1 MTRDLILLGHGSHL
15 NPDSSAP
22 VYAHARRIREQGL
35 FDAVHVGF
43 WKEEPSLAR
52 CLDASDAEDVT
63 IVPLFISGGY
73 FTEEV
78 IPREMG
84 LGGPITRRDDV
95 TIRYAR
101 PVGDHPSLAEII
113 LERAEELNAT
123 GDEALVV
130 LGHGT
135 PRNPNSERNIYRHA
149 DRVRESGRFPEVA
162 TLFLDQAPDLGTVWS
177 AVSAEDILVIP
188 LFMADGWHVGQTIPA
203 DLDLEGG
210 TTEHDRRHLRFGA
223 AVGTHPS
230 LARVIEEL
238 AGEASQ
244 RRETGF

>member
-15 NPDSSAP
+15 NPDSSVP
-22 VYAHARRIREQGL
+22 VYAHARRIRRRGL

-52 CLDASDAEDVT
+52 CLDGCDADDVT
-63 IVPLFISGGY
+63 VVPLFISGGY

-84 LGGPITRRDDV
+84 LAGTITRRGST

-101 PVGDHPSLAEII
+101 PVGDHPLLAGII
-113 LERAEELNAT
+113 LERAEELNAS
-123 GDEALVV
+123 GEEALVV

-135 PRNPNSERNIYRHA
+135 PRNPNSEKNVYRHA
-149 DRVRESGRFPEVA
+149 DRVRQAGRFPEVT
-162 TLFLDQAPDLGTVWS
+162 TLFLDQEPDLSTVWS
-177 AVSAEDILVIP
+177 AVSAREILVIP

-203 DLDLEGG
+203 DLNLQGG
-210 TTEHDRRHLRFGA
+210 TIEHDRRHLRFGA
-223 AVGTHPS
+223 PVGTHPG

-238 AGEASQ
+238 ADEASQ
-244 RRETGF
+244 SRETDL